1 MVGAGQ
7 ETAASNSSPSSN
19 NGCYIATCVYGSYD
33 CPQVWI
39 LRRFRDDILDVTWY
53 GRLFIKCYYAIS
65 PTLVNWFGNKKWFR
79 ILWKS
84 SLDKIVESLKGK
96 GVCDTYY
103 NDK

>member
-39 LRRFRDDILDVTWY
+39 LRRFRDDILDVIGTEDC
-53 GRLFIKCYYAIS
+53 LLNVIM
-65 PTLVNWFGNKKWFR
+65 PLV
-79 ILWKS
+79 LH
-84 SLDKIVESLKGK
+84 
-96 GVCDTYY
+96 
-103 NDK
+103 